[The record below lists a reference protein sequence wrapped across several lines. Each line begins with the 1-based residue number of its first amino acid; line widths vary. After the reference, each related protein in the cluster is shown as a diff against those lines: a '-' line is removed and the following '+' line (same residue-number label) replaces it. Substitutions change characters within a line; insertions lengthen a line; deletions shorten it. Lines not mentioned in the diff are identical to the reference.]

1 MIQNQTWYYIVHW
14 TNLVHRFF
22 FSKVQ
27 VHLGQSF
34 VFCFFRVKVIY
45 IFHSSK
51 SLLGDGP
58 WSVSSS
64 VIALV
69 DVVVFHAVVH
79 AVAHVVQ
86 AVVLE
91 VVVDV
96 VVDVVVQG
104 VVDDVVAGWSLDLRQ
119 SSAARS

>member
-1 MIQNQTWYYIVHW
+1 MVLYCTLDKLSPQI
-14 TNLVHRFF
+14 F

-34 VFCFFRVKVIY
+34 EFYFFRVKVIY

-69 DVVVFHAVVH
+69 DVVVFH

-119 SSAARS
+119 ISAARS